1 MYSRGSLIG
10 MIYDFLESGYETDRV
25 FKMVPEAE
33 KDCLNFIDELSDEI
47 DIPFDIYDE
56 VIESCTETMLANEIK
71 GFMSGIYFALKLKD
85 EYKEEMEKIK
95 ECINLNDK

>member
-1 MYSRGSLIG
+1 MYSYGSLIG
-10 MIYDFLESGYETDRV
+10 MIYDFLETGCETDRI
-25 FKMVPEAE
+25 FKIVPQAE
-33 KDCLNFIDELSDEI
+33 KDCLRLIDKLSIELDM
-47 DIPFDIYDE
+47 PKDIYYE
-56 VIESCTETMLANEIK
+56 ATKVMLANEIK